1 MATIRVN
8 ILNKNNNNGIAS
20 RQNRKEND
28 TWLPSVAQK
37 CFCWS
42 SRLWKAEKVIFAI
55 IKHFIHVGSNL
66 NLSLKNNMRRIS
78 EQTMFFRSN
87 TGNHWNAMLREAAK
101 QQNIQ
106 FQYDAVRFKSR
117 ANITDI
123 YELIL
128 VIVLLIFLHRT
139 KRKWLHLF
147 PLRLERTQ

>member
-1 MATIRVN
+1 MATKRVN
-8 ILNKNNNNGIAS
+8 ILNNNNNSGVAS

-28 TWLPSVAQK
+28 TRVALCHSKMLPLK
-37 CFCWS
+37 L
-42 SRLWKAEKVIFAI
+42 RLWKAEKVIFAI

-66 NLSLKNNMRRIS
+66 NLSLRNNMRRIN

-101 QQNIQ
+101 QQNVQ

-128 VIVLLIFLHRT
+128 VIVLPIFLHRT
-139 KRKWLHLF
+139 KRKWLHLV